1 FQLFKDVIL
10 HLPEPDTAKEQMIK
24 VCRKYYRNN
33 RQFLKQI
40 DEFQE
45 DYHQAV
51 SIDWYT
57 KDGFIYRLIN
67 TALRTENIEQLY
79 IFRYYIADLSKQ
91 LRDEY
96 QMLKQGNKSMIELY
110 RGTIITRNEVEQLQ
124 ANVGQLIAT
133 NTYWST
139 SRKKSVAYAY
149 INGCQND
156 TDRMVVLFQIEC
168 NLRNEEN
175 SVIFADISGSSN
187 FPEEKEVL
195 FDIGAVFRIESVAS
209 ETIDKTDVFVVQMKT
224 TNEGKDVLEEY
235 QNQNREEMDVE
246 SPTIMLCTILKRM
259 GKCDQSRVLLE
270 RLLDHPNGENLVH
283 IHNRLGITYKDEHQ
297 YDRALEHFEQAL
309 KLTDFSD
316 PSQRKYAAYIFHN
329 KGLLSATRRQL
340 KEALELYEQA
350 ITMLKKEISPPNTG
364 IAQFLSS
371 IGRIYFQQRK
381 YQEALQYQQD
391 ALQMRE
397 ESRNCE
403 NILPPRVCNHMTSI
417 PLHSKCK
424 KPQWSTQATT
434 VGLGLSQP
442 MGLFIDQYDTVYVT
456 EHGTHS
462 IQHFMQG
469 STKGILVAGGMEQGS
484 GPMQL
489 NYPSSVFV
497 DKDGNI
503 FVLDTNNFRVQKFS
517 RGNPTGATIVGGRG
531 EGSELFQFG
540 YSYGLF
546 VDDQENIYVSDRD
559 NHRVLTFL
567 RGFRNG
573 TAIISPGELN
583 RPHDIYLDRCNT
595 LYVADFENHRIRK
608 YPNTYQAAGSTII
621 GVDGQAGSGSQQLNK
636 PYFVT
641 VDRYGNVFVTDRYNH
656 RIQRLS
662 IRDGTL
668 QTIAGITG
676 VAGNSSEN
684 LQSPGGIGLDSKGNL
699 YVSDQANNRL
709 QKFAFVSGDLWC

>member
-1 FQLFKDVIL
+1 MFGGTTIVLFLFFWFTEANVQYSFEL
-10 HLPEPDTAKEQMIK
+10 QGMT
-24 VCRKYYRNN
+24 
-33 RQFLKQI
+33 
-40 DEFQE
+40 
-45 DYHQAV
+45 DY
-51 SIDWYT
+51 
-57 KDGFIYRLIN
+57 
-67 TALRTENIEQLY
+67 
-79 IFRYYIADLSKQ
+79 LSKQ
-91 LRDEY
+91 
-96 QMLKQGNKSMIELY
+96 
-110 RGTIITRNEVEQLQ
+110 
-124 ANVGQLIAT
+124 
-133 NTYWST
+133 
-139 SRKKSVAYAY
+139 
-149 INGCQND
+149 
-156 TDRMVVLFQIEC
+156 
-168 NLRNEEN
+168 
-175 SVIFADISGSSN
+175 
-187 FPEEKEVL
+187 
-195 FDIGAVFRIESVAS
+195 
-209 ETIDKTDVFVVQMKT
+209 
-224 TNEGKDVLEEY
+224 
-235 QNQNREEMDVE
+235 
-246 SPTIMLCTILKRM
+246 
-259 GKCDQSRVLLE
+259 
-270 RLLDHPNGENLVH
+270 
-283 IHNRLGITYKDEHQ
+283 
-297 YDRALEHFEQAL
+297 
-309 KLTDFSD
+309 
-316 PSQRKYAAYIFHN
+316 
-329 KGLLSATRRQL
+329 
-340 KEALELYEQA
+340 
-350 ITMLKKEISPPNTG
+350 
-364 IAQFLSS
+364 
-371 IGRIYFQQRK
+371 
-381 YQEALQYQQD
+381 
-391 ALQMRE
+391 
-397 ESRNCE
+397 SRNCE

-417 PLHSKCK
+417 PFHSKCK

-442 MGLFIDQYDTVYVT
+442 MGLFIDQYDMIYVT

-489 NYPSSVFV
+489 NYPSSIFV
-497 DKDGNI
+497 GRDGNI

-559 NHRVLTFL
+559 NHRVLKFL
-567 RGFRNG
+567 RGSTNR
-573 TAIISPGELN
+573 TAIISS
-583 RPHDIYLDRCNT
+583 
-595 LYVADFENHRIRK
+595 
-608 YPNTYQAAGSTII
+608 AAGSTIM